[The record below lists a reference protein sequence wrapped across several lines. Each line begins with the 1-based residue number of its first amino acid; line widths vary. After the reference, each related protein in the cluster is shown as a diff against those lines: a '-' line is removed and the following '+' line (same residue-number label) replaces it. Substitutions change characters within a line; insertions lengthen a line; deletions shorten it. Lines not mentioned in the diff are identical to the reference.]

1 MANDEQNGLVGDA
14 KALAKL
20 VQDYAKQE
28 TVGPLKGL
36 GRYIAFGMAGSIFW
50 ALGLILLVLAGLR
63 VLQTQT
69 GSALDGNW
77 SFAPYLIMLVVAGI
91 IIGLAARAIVR
102 DPGAGMQEDS

>member
-1 MANDEQNGLVGDA
+1 MANDEQDGLVGEA

-28 TVGPLKGL
+28 TIGPLKGL
-36 GRYIAFGMAGSIFW
+36 GRYVAFGVAGSIFW
-50 ALGLILLVLAGLR
+50 AMGLVLLLLAGLR

-69 GSALDGNW
+69 GSVLDGNW

-91 IIGLAARAIVR
+91 IIGLAGRAIVG
-102 DPGAGMQEDS
+102 DSETGMQEES